1 MILLDPTTFP
11 ALAVPAAG
19 LAVGLLPVTRAQF
32 DYFLGDTTRF
42 PPDALAEMDAI
53 SPRASWRR
61 VPADRPEGVLLAGVQ
76 PAEAERFAG
85 WLGGGWRLPSA
96 AEWRAVDAVVRRLGS
111 EVAPFREAAADP
123 AVHPAA
129 RSILNWSL
137 ARDPVSAA
145 RAGLWDDGLLE
156 WVTHPGSGHGL
167 YGRTRPGLL
176 SLVLNPQVHDPAKP
190 TTPGRHPGF
199 GVRLVRPLSGGP
211 S

>member
-1 MILLDPTTFP
+1 MTLLDPTTFP
-11 ALAVPAAG
+11 ALACPAAG
-19 LAVGLLPVTRAQF
+19 LAVGLLPVARAQF

-42 PPDALAEMDAI
+42 PADALAEIDAA

-61 VPADRPEGVLLAGVQ
+61 VPPDRPEGVFLAGVQ

-96 AEWRAVDAVVRRLGS
+96 AEWRAVDAFVRRLGWD
-111 EVAPFREAAADP
+111 VTDFRQAAAGP

-137 ARDPVSAA
+137 GRTSVTAA

-156 WVTHPGSGHGL
+156 WVTHADGPGL
-167 YGRTRPGLL
+167 YGRPRPGLM
-176 SLVLNPQVHDPAKP
+176 SLVLNPQVHDPARP
-190 TTPGRHPGF
+190 TAPGRHPGF
-199 GVRLVRPLSGGP
+199 GVRLVRPLGGGAT
-211 S
+211 